1 MIESATTVLRP
12 NHATEVRPLAT
23 ECVVCRNSR
32 LHYLFSVAGYRI
44 VRCDDCGLLLSNPQ
58 PSDDE
63 LARIYT
69 SDYFLRGRSETSPEA
84 VEHLKSRTASH
95 YLDLIERYRGESGGR
110 LLEVGSGE
118 GDFLASAIARG
129 FRVTGVEVSEHAC
142 AVASKKLA
150 SHSPIEIICGEI
162 TDIPG
167 SGTYDLCVLSDVI
180 EHVRNPRHLLELVH
194 ELLRPGGTIFIATP
208 SLDSWSAR
216 LLKNRWMEFKPEH
229 LFYFDS
235 ATLQTLLID
244 CGYRHI
250 IEQPGIKALNLDY
263 IAGHFARYKVRGL
276 SPLAELL
283 CRLTP
288 AKLRHKPFQVVA
300 SGMVQLAR
308 KADHLNRHRL
318 SIVIP
323 VFNEARSFP
332 QVFDRLLAKKVEGLE
347 TEFIIVESN
356 SNDGTREQVLR
367 YRGHPNVKILLQDAP
382 RGKGHAVRTGLR
394 QVTGDFVLIQDA
406 DLEYDVEDYEA
417 LLEPILGNR
426 AAFVLGARHG
436 GSTWKMRQFED
447 RPLVAAIL
455 NQAHWFFTGLINICF
470 GSSLKDPFTMY
481 KVFRRDCL
489 YGIRFECDRFD
500 FDWELVIN
508 FLRKGYR
515 PLEIPVNY
523 RSRSFSEGK
532 KVSIFYDPLTWLRVL
547 IRLRL
552 SSFDPLCEIERQRE
566 AIPEPVDDKHLII
579 GQT

>member
-1 MIESATTVLRP
+1 MIETAPAAIRP
-12 NHATEVRPLAT
+12 DQASEVRPAAT
-23 ECVVCRNSR
+23 ECIVCRSPR

-44 VRCDDCGLLLSNPQ
+44 VRCDDCGLLSTNPQ

-63 LARIYT
+63 LGGIYA
-69 SDYFLRGRSETSPEA
+69 SDYFLRGRSEASQEA
-84 VEHLKSRTASH
+84 VERLKSRTAGL
-95 YLDLIERYRGESGGR
+95 YLDLIERYRGQGGGR

-118 GDFLASAIARG
+118 GDFLVGAVERG
-129 FRVTGVEVSEHAC
+129 FKVTGVEYSEHAC
-142 AVASKKLA
+142 AVAGKKLTP
-150 SHSPIEIICGEI
+150 SPSEIICGEI
-162 TDIPG
+162 TDV
-167 SGTYDLCVLSDVI
+167 SGAGIYDVCVLSDVI
-180 EHVRNPRHLLELVH
+180 EHVRNPRHLLERVH
-194 ELLRPGGTIFIATP
+194 ELLCPGGIIFIATP

-235 ATLQTLLID
+235 STLQTLLID
-244 CGYRHI
+244 CGFKDI
-250 IEQPGIKALNLDY
+250 ITRPGTKALNIDY

-276 SPLAELL
+276 SWLADLL
-283 CRLTP
+283 YRLTP
-288 AKLRHKPFQVVA
+288 TKLRHKPFHVVA

-308 KADHLNRHRL
+308 RAEHPNRHRL
-318 SIVIP
+318 SVVLP

-332 QVFDRLLAKKVEGLE
+332 QVFDRLLAKKLDALE
-347 TEFIIVESN
+347 TEFIVVESN

-367 YRGHPNVKILLQDAP
+367 YSGHPKVKIILQAVP
-382 RGKGHAVRTGLR
+382 RGKGYAVRAGLGH
-394 QVTGDFVLIQDA
+394 VTGDFVLIQDA
-406 DLEYDVEDYEA
+406 DFEYDIEDYEA
-417 LLEPILGNR
+417 LLEPLLRNR

-436 GSTWKMRQFED
+436 GSTWKMRQFENQ
-447 RPLVAAIL
+447 PLVAAIL
-455 NQAHWFFTGLINICF
+455 NQAHWFFTGLINLFF

-500 FDWELVIN
+500 FDWELVIK

-532 KVSIFYDPLTWLRVL
+532 KVSIFYDPLTWLRAL

-552 SSFDPLCEIERQRE
+552 SSFDPLREIERERE
-566 AIPEPVDDKHLII
+566 AMPEPSDDKQLII